1 MSKNVFAANLSFLEL
16 ARRSALSGDS
26 EISSMRSKLNDIY
39 KRCHLSVAVSFPTIF
54 DAYCDLHE
62 RGAVA
67 NRDVAKFLKA
77 AIDFIGLEC
86 QQRIETEKDFLK
98 NIKQEVES
106 WSRDYEFGLSNCIA
120 ARLFLEDSLGKG
132 NELKQELIFK
142 AYHLENRDYTLQELG
157 KFFAFKSNL
166 SWSAGPLEPK
176 GLTLGF
182 MMTESEKRDLDQI
195 ITLLERIDS
204 VKLPTKDAFLAD
216 YRIERNLATAKNSYG
231 DKKVTALKNAFSLGH
246 VESALPIAK
255 RYFERGRY
263 VEAVEWL
270 VCSLKVEQ
278 CEAEA
283 AYLIAAILEK
293 YDKDRAE
300 PFYKLSAETGWA
312 KACFKLAQ
320 SLINRGSNKEG
331 FRWYVKA
338 ANNKDPEAL
347 YRVGNFYFYGLANI
361 EKDVRHAF
369 ELYCE
374 AANRGVRAAAYC
386 VGRMYLHG
394 IGVKQS
400 NALAEKYF
408 RQAAGHPGAD
418 CALAMMYLNA
428 PGQESWV
435 RQKLLSAG
443 LKGNAQALNQLGKL
457 LRTKLFVACSESNYL
472 LINAALMGCY
482 NAINNLFLLWHEG
495 TFVSYIPFD
504 VEANLKVAMEK
515 GDADSM
521 VSYAQFCLKPGA
533 RLAYFT
539 QAAKKNS
546 LEAIYQLG
554 EMYACG
560 DGVQQSDE
568 KAAILFSGAAKRGH
582 ATATYRLAQC
592 YERGAGVTQ
601 SRAIAQQLYAKAGQM
616 GNWDA
621 KFASWGMT
629 LEDCGQEL
637 YQALENA
644 ERRINLM
651 LEKDK

>member
-39 KRCHLSVAVSFPTIF
+39 KRCHLAVVVSFPTIF
-54 DAYCDLHE
+54 DVYCDLHE

-77 AIDFIGLEC
+77 AIDFIGLER

-98 NIKQEVES
+98 SIKQEVES

-176 GLTLGF
+176 GLTLEF
-182 MMTESEKRDLDQI
+182 MMTESEKRDLDKI

-204 VKLPTKDAFLAD
+204 VTLPTKDAFLAN
-216 YRIERNLATAKNSYG
+216 YRIERNLAVAENAYG
-231 DKKVTALKNAFSLGH
+231 DKKVAALKNAFSLGH

-320 SLINRGSNKEG
+320 SLINRGSKKEG

>member
-26 EISSMRSKLNDIY
+26 EISSMRAKLNDIY
-39 KRCHLSVAVSFPTIF
+39 KRCHLAVAVSFPTIF
-54 DAYCDLHE
+54 DVYCDLHE

-255 RYFERGRY
+255 RYYERGRY

-270 VCSLKVEQ
+270 VCSLKVKQ
-278 CEAEA
+278 CEGEA
-283 AYLIAAILEK
+283 AYLIADILDK
-293 YDKDRAE
+293 YDQNKAQ
-300 PFYKLSAETGWA
+300 PFYVLSAESGWA

-320 SLINRGSNKEG
+320 LSINRGDNQEG
-331 FRWYVKA
+331 FRWYAKA

-369 ELYCE
+369 ELYSK
-374 AANRGVRAAAYC
+374 AAEKGVKAAAYC
-386 VGRMYLHG
+386 VGRMYLRG
-394 IGVKQS
+394 IAVKQS
-400 NALAEKYF
+400 NVLAEKYF

-418 CALAMMYLNA
+418 CALAMMY
-428 PGQESWV
+428 G
-435 RQKLLSAG
+435 
-443 LKGNAQALNQLGKL
+443 
-457 LRTKLFVACSESNYL
+457 
-472 LINAALMGCY
+472 
-482 NAINNLFLLWHEG
+482 
-495 TFVSYIPFD
+495 
-504 VEANLKVAMEK
+504 
-515 GDADSM
+515 
-521 VSYAQFCLKPGA
+521 
-533 RLAYFT
+533 
-539 QAAKKNS
+539 
-546 LEAIYQLG
+546 
-554 EMYACG
+554 
-560 DGVQQSDE
+560 
-568 KAAILFSGAAKRGH
+568 
-582 ATATYRLAQC
+582 
-592 YERGAGVTQ
+592 
-601 SRAIAQQLYAKAGQM
+601 
-616 GNWDA
+616 
-621 KFASWGMT
+621 
-629 LEDCGQEL
+629 
-637 YQALENA
+637 
-644 ERRINLM
+644 
-651 LEKDK
+651 

>member
-16 ARRSALSGDS
+16 ARRSVLSGDS
-26 EISSMRSKLNDIY
+26 EISSMRSQLNEIY
-39 KRCHLSVAVSFPTIF
+39 EKCHLSIDVSFPTIF
-54 DAYCDLHE
+54 DVYCDLHE

-67 NRDVAKFLKA
+67 NREVAKYLKA
-77 AIDFIGLEC
+77 AIDFIGLER
-86 QQRIETEKDFLK
+86 QQRIETEKDYLK
-98 NIKQEVES
+98 TIKEEVES
-106 WSRDYEFGLSNCIA
+106 WARDYALGLSNCIA

-142 AYHLENRDYTLQELG
+142 AYNLENRDYTLQELG

-166 SWSAGPLEPK
+166 SRCSGPLAANEVILQPK
-176 GLTLGF
+176 LS
-182 MMTESEKRDLDQI
+182 ESEKRDLDKI

-204 VKLPTKDAFLAD
+204 VTLPIKDAFLAD
-216 YRIERNLATAKNSYG
+216 YRIERNLAVAKNSYG
-231 DKKVTALKNAFSLGH
+231 DKKVAALKNAFSLGH

-283 AYLIAAILEK
+283 AYLIAVILEK
-293 YDKDRAE
+293 YDKGRAE
-300 PFYKLSAETGWA
+300 PFYKMSAESGWA

-320 SLINRGSNKEG
+320 LSINRGDNKEG
-331 FRWYVKA
+331 FRWYAKA

-347 YRVGNFYFYGLANI
+347 YRVGNFYFYGLANV

-457 LRTKLFVACSESNYL
+457 LKTKLFVACSESNYL

-495 TFVSYIPFD
+495 AFVSYIPFD

-521 VSYAQFCLKPGA
+521 VSYAQFCLKPGS